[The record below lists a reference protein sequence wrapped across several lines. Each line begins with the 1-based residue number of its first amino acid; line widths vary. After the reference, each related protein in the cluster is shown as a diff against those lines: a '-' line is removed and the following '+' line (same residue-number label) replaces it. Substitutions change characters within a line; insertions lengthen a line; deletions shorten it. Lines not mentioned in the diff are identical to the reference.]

1 VAKLSHDEIAQELE
15 PIEEKN
21 VLPEEFFLSD
31 EEFFL
36 SDEEFFL
43 SDEEFFNLEEEA
55 KSQKY
60 NDLLLNYWDD
70 VIDSGWW

>member
-21 VLPEEFFLSD
+21 VLP

>member
-1 VAKLSHDEIAQELE
+1 MAKLSHDEIAQELE

-21 VLPEEFFLSD
+21 VLP
-31 EEFFL
+31 
-36 SDEEFFL
+36 EEFFL